1 MLAGLFEEAGF
12 VVTSNDYI
20 SRQTVNKKEGLC
32 VPRVFVQAKFTKPET
47 NCPESNRDEIAG
59 TINSEKTLLH
69 TNIVDSHCDQTT
81 DTVNNRVESG
91 RRGQKSRK
99 K

>member
-12 VVTSNDYI
+12 VVSSNDYI

-47 NCPESNRDEIAG
+47 NSPRSNRDETEG
-59 TINSEKTLLH
+59 TVNNGRTLQEAN
-69 TNIVDSHCDQTT
+69 TVQSNCDQTT
-81 DTVNNRVESG
+81 DVINNERT
-91 RRGQKSRK
+91 
-99 K
+99 